1 MRIESSDAH
10 HNLKQIVDNAAHLL
24 PMQGPIGVF
33 IHHNTLHA
41 FQHMPFEQAVV
52 EASSMFGTEPYMR
65 EEQYREEF
73 DAQNAS
79 L

>member
-1 MRIESSDAH
+1 MAQTGP
-10 HNLKQIVDNAAHLL
+10 NNPMMNAAALRHVLDHAAHYL

-41 FQHMPFEQAVV
+41 FQHLPFEEAVV
-52 EASSMFGTEPYMR
+52 VQP
-65 EEQYREEF
+65 
-73 DAQNAS
+73 